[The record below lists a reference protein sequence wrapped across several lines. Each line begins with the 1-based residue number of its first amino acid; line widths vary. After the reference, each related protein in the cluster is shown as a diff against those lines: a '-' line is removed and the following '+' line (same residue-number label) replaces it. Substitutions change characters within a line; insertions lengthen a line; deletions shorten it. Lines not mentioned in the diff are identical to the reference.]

1 MVTLKQWFSTQETK
15 EGRFCPPES
24 TEPCLESFLAVTVG
38 GRDANGIWWAKAGDI
53 VEHLTVPNTAPT
65 PPPAMTYP
73 VPNTNNFEVKQPCL
87 RDYISEK

>member
-1 MVTLKQWFSTQETK
+1 M
-15 EGRFCPPES
+15 
-24 TEPCLESFLAVTVG
+24 AVTVG

-73 VPNTNNFEVKQPCL
+73 APNTNNFEVKQPCL
-87 RDYISEK
+87 RDYISLGKISKLNTIMKEGKLSS